1 MRNHLIGLHIMFTTK
16 FSRKVLVTALVGCS
30 LTAVANEQL
39 KPVIDSASKIN
50 ESAQKSQT
58 KIDKI
63 ADTMQGRL
71 QQFKTVNKEIDGLT
85 IYNKQLEKQIANQLL
100 EMENIN
106 VSIDQVSV
114 IERQIT
120 PLMLKMI
127 TSLEQ
132 FVALDVPFLP
142 KERAK
147 RIASLKELMDRADVA
162 SSEKF
167 RRVLEAYQIEVDY
180 GRTIESYTGLID
192 VDGQEREVDFLR
204 IGRLDLIYLTKD
216 GKKAGIWNT
225 EASNFERLPDSN
237 ISQINKA
244 IRIAKKQLAPDMLT
258 LPVKAV

>member
-1 MRNHLIGLHIMFTTK
+1 MRNHLIGLHKMFTTK
-16 FSRKVLVTALVGCS
+16 FSRKILVTALVGCS
-30 LTAVANEQL
+30 LTAVANDQL
-39 KPVIDSASKIN
+39 KPVIDSADKIN
-50 ESAQKSQT
+50 KSAQKSQA

-85 IYNKQLEKQIANQLL
+85 IYNKQLEKQIANQLT
-100 EMENIN
+100 EMDNIN

-142 KERAK
+142 NERAE
-147 RIASLKELMDRADVA
+147 RLATLKQLMDRADVA

-180 GRTIESYTGLID
+180 GRTIEAYTGLID

-216 GKKAGIWNT
+216 GKKAGVWNT
-225 EASNFERLPDSN
+225 DAKALERLPDSN

>member
-1 MRNHLIGLHIMFTTK
+1 MRNHLIGLHKMFTTK

-30 LTAVANEQL
+30 LTAVANDQL

-50 ESAQKSQT
+50 QSAQKSQT

-142 KERAK
+142 KERAN
-147 RIASLKELMDRADVA
+147 RLASLKELMDRADVA

>member
-1 MRNHLIGLHIMFTTK
+1 MRNHLIGLHKMFTTK
-16 FSRKVLVTALVGCS
+16 FSRKILVTALVGCS
-30 LTAVANEQL
+30 LSAVANEQL

-50 ESAQKSQT
+50 QSAQKSQT

-85 IYNKQLEKQIANQLL
+85 IYNKQLEKQISNQLL

-132 FVALDVPFLP
+132 FIALDVPFLP
-142 KERAK
+142 KERAN
-147 RIASLKELMDRADVA
+147 RLASLKELMDRADVA

-216 GKKAGIWNT
+216 GKKAGVWNT